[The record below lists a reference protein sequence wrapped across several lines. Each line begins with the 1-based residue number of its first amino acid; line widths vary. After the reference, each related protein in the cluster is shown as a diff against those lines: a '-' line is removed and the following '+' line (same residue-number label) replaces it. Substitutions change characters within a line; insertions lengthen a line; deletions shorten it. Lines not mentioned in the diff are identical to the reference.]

1 MILFMHTSKI
11 KDLSACQNLYCDC

>member
-1 MILFMHTSKI
+1 MILFMHTSEI